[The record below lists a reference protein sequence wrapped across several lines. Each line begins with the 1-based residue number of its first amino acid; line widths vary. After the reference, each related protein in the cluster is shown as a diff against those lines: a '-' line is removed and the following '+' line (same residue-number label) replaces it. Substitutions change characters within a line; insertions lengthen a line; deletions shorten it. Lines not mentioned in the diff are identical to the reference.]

1 MDNHIFDDIEDILK
15 KALGDLQDIESKI
28 KSIAAQSKVAERHA
42 ERIRA
47 DAQIIIQTF
56 EEIDL
61 RKSQT

>member
-1 MDNHIFDDIEDILK
+1 MDNHIFDDIEEILH

-47 DAQIIIQTF
+47 DTQVIIKTF
-56 EEIDL
+56 EDIHL
-61 RKSQT
+61 RKSQA